1 MNNLFVSLYE
11 KDEKYELKQ
20 LIESKVEYYKY
31 NFLKYSY
38 VSDMLN
44 NDFGKNM
51 SLKLNIDY
59 ILDKLTSSKTNNIN
73 FLGLNSILKKDTLG
87 ITNLNLI
94 FDRTFDELNES
105 LRQDLKEYIS
115 NIIANDEINIKEII
129 SNNEMYINDVKYIEQ
144 YLNDT
149 KTNKNKLKIL
159 IVLNDIKN
167 YDEEKIKEYISNYKF
182 VDILK
187 MSNINKFEHKKIQ
200 DSIENINEE
209 YGSAIDIIQRRNIQ
223 DYHIYIMFSD
233 VSEEYF
239 NSHYILR
246 KKSKYIDM
254 RNEDMDIYNNNILE
268 YEKNKSYILTLT
280 QRLNID
286 INKYSKNKIGSVIL
300 SK

>member
-38 VSDMLN
+38 VSDILN

-159 IVLNDIKN
+159 IVLNDIRN

>member
-1 MNNLFVSLYE
+1 MDNLFVSLYE

-209 YGSAIDIIQRRNIQ
+209 YGSTIDIIQRRNIQ